1 VISRPAKYFYEFGP
15 FRLDPAEHTLLREGQ
30 TVPLTPK
37 VFDIL
42 KVLVDNSGHVLTK
55 DELMKVVWPDS
66 FVEEGNLTRN
76 ISTLRTA
83 LGEKT
88 DEQYI
93 ETVPKRGYR
102 FVARV
107 KKLEG
112 DNGDLV
118 VKEHFRSP
126 VVVEEPPQ
134 GIDSLNHAE
143 RSFEQD
149 PDLPTPDMT
158 VVNAGAMSRAGPPAL
173 VSQSPS
179 VNASAA
185 PLLRVTR
192 GRLAAILIGLAGII
206 AVLGYAFFF
215 RSARP
220 TRQPEIKSLAVLPLK
235 SVNKGPSDDYLGL
248 PLADTII
255 TRVSQI
261 SELTVRPISAVRKYA
276 NQETSSLEAG
286 QQLKVDS
293 VLDGTVQRE
302 GDRLRVNLNLLRV
315 SDGALLWSESF
326 NMSFTDSFTTQDEV
340 AREVAT
346 RLQLKL
352 KPPGQAT
359 LSSPRRV
366 NPEVYEY
373 YLRAK
378 YHFGLQNK
386 ADMESAIELLEHA
399 IAIDPN
405 FAPAYA
411 DLAHVYR
418 NKAVIF
424 KPEEKEWEEKAFVA
438 VETALKLDP
447 NLADAHLSRGF
458 LLWTH
463 SNHFPHEQAVQE
475 YRRALELNPN
485 LDEAHHQLANV
496 YNHIGLLDKGLE
508 EVRRAVAINPGN
520 SGARF
525 RIGGSLLYQHKYQD
539 ALNAF
544 AEAKGFN
551 PPLWGY
557 QTAWALFQLGRVEE
571 ARARVEETLKAYPQ
585 DEGGS
590 LTSMQAI
597 FAAAAGDNDRAEEKI
612 KKAAQIGKGY
622 GHFHHTAYAI
632 ASAYALMNKPDQAIV
647 WLRNAVEDGFPC
659 YPLFA
664 GDSNLDRIRQHPS
677 FIAFMAREKERWE
690 HYKTVL

>member
-1 VISRPAKYFYEFGP
+1 VISRPAKHFYEFGP

-30 TVPLTPK
+30 TVTLTPK

-42 KVLVDNSGHVLTK
+42 KVLVENNGHLFEK
-55 DELMKVVWPDS
+55 DELMKAVWPDS

-76 ISTLRTA
+76 ISTLRTV
-83 LGEKT
+83 LGERP

-93 ETVPKRGYR
+93 ETIPKRGYR

-107 KKLEG
+107 REVDETVERERNKQFQSSISEARNNLSVTPEVAESRRMAQQRTLAISES
-112 DNGDLV
+112 DPVPDRSTPWRVSITSPRDL
-118 VKEHFRSP
+118 F
-126 VVVEEPPQ
+126 
-134 GIDSLNHAE
+134 L
-143 RSFEQD
+143 
-149 PDLPTPDMT
+149 L
-158 VVNAGAMSRAGPPAL
+158 AMMI
-173 VSQSPS
+173 
-179 VNASAA
+179 
-185 PLLRVTR
+185 
-192 GRLAAILIGLAGII
+192 LAVGGLA
-206 AVLGYAFFF
+206 YALFF
-215 RSARP
+215 RGGSVA
-220 TRQPEIKSLAVLPLK
+220 RQPEIKSLAVLPLK
-235 SVNKGPSDDYLGL
+235 SVTKDPNDDYLGL

-261 SELTVRPISAVRKYA
+261 SELTVRPTSAVRKYA
-276 NQETSSLEAG
+276 NQETNSLEAG

-293 VLDGTVQRE
+293 VLDGTVQRA
-302 GDRLRVNLNLLRV
+302 GDVLRVNLNLLRV
-315 SDGALLWSESF
+315 ADGASLWSESF
-326 NMSFTDSFTTQDEV
+326 NVSFTDIFRMQDEV
-340 AREVAT
+340 SQQVAARL
-346 RLQLKL
+346 RLKL
-352 KPPGQAT
+352 RPQEQSRLGGTQA
-359 LSSPRRV
+359 V
-366 NPEVYEY
+366 NPEVYDY

-378 YHFGLQNK
+378 YHFGLENK
-386 ADMESAIELLEHA
+386 ADIESAIELLEHA
-399 IAIDPN
+399 VAIDPG

-424 KPEEKEWEEKAFVA
+424 KPQEKEWEEKAFGA
-438 VETALKLDP
+438 VETALRLDP

-463 SNHFPHEQAVQE
+463 PRHFPHEQAVQE

-496 YNHIGLLDKGLE
+496 YNHIGLLDKGLDE
-508 EVRRAVAINPGN
+508 ARRAVAINPGN

-557 QTAWALFQLGRVEE
+557 QTAWAMFQLGRREE
-571 ARARVEETLKAYPQ
+571 ARARVEETLKTYPQ

-590 LTSMQAI
+590 LTSLQAMI
-597 FAAAAGDNDRAEEKI
+597 AAAAGDNDQAEEKI

-632 ASAYALMNKPDQAIV
+632 ASAYALMNKPDQAID
-647 WLRNAVEDGFPC
+647 WLRNAAEDGFPC
-659 YPLFA
+659 YPFFA
-664 GDSNLDRIRQHPS
+664 GDANLDRIRQHPG

-690 HYKTVL
+690 HYKATL

>member
-1 VISRPAKYFYEFGP
+1 MISRPAKHFYEFGP

-42 KVLVDNSGHVLTK
+42 KVLVENNGHLFEK
-55 DELMKVVWPDS
+55 DELMKAVWPDS

-83 LGEKT
+83 LGERPE
-88 DEQYI
+88 DQYI
-93 ETVPKRGYR
+93 ETIPKRGYR

-107 KKLEG
+107 REVDETAEREWSEQFQSSIAEG
-112 DNGDLV
+112 REEHSLMSEGAGEAHRIAQQKTLV
-118 VKEHFRSP
+118 VGESDPMPDRRATWRVPQRSP
-126 VVVEEPPQ
+126 
-134 GIDSLNHAE
+134 
-143 RSFEQD
+143 R
-149 PDLPTPDMT
+149 DLIMVAVTIL
-158 VVNAGAMSRAGPPAL
+158 AL
-173 VSQSPS
+173 
-179 VNASAA
+179 
-185 PLLRVTR
+185 T
-192 GRLAAILIGLAGII
+192 GLA
-206 AVLGYAFFF
+206 YALFF
-215 RSARP
+215 RVGSVAH
-220 TRQPEIKSLAVLPLK
+220 QPEIKSLAVLPLK
-235 SVNKGPSDDYLGL
+235 SVTKDPNDDYLGL

-261 SELTVRPISAVRKYA
+261 SELTVRPTSAVRKYA
-276 NQETSSLEAG
+276 NQETNSLEAG
-286 QQLKVDS
+286 QQLQVDS
-293 VLDGTVQRE
+293 VLDGTVQRS

-315 SDGALLWSESF
+315 ADGASLWSDSF
-326 NMSFTDSFTTQDEV
+326 NVSFTDSFTMQDEV
-340 AREVAT
+340 AREVAA
-346 RLQLKL
+346 RLQLRF
-352 KPPGQAT
+352 KPQEQAR
-359 LSSPRRV
+359 LSSTRTV
-366 NPEVYEY
+366 NPEVYDY

-378 YHFGLQNK
+378 YHFGLQNR
-386 ADMESAIELLEHA
+386 ADIESAIELLEHA
-399 IAIDPN
+399 VAIDSN

-411 DLAHVYR
+411 DLAHAYR
-418 NKAVIF
+418 TKAVIL
-424 KPEEKEWEEKAFVA
+424 KPEEKEWEERAFVA
-438 VETALKLDP
+438 VETALRLDP

-463 SNHFPHEQAVQE
+463 PNHFPHEQAVQE
-475 YRRALELNPN
+475 YRRALSLNPN

-496 YNHIGLLDKGLE
+496 YNHIGLLDKGLDE
-508 EVRRAVAINPGN
+508 ARKAVAINPGN

-551 PPLWGY
+551 PSLWGY
-557 QTAWALFQLGRVEE
+557 QTAWAMFQLGRRDE

-590 LTSMQAI
+590 LTSMQAMI
-597 FAAAAGDNDRAEEKI
+597 AAAAGDNDQAEEKI
-612 KKAAQIGKGY
+612 KKAAQIGQGY

-632 ASAYALMNKPDQAIV
+632 ASAYALMNKPGQAID
-647 WLRNAVEDGFPC
+647 WLRNAADDGFPC

-664 GDSNLDRIRQHPS
+664 GDANLDRIRQNPG

-690 HYKTVL
+690 HYNATL

>member
-1 VISRPAKYFYEFGP
+1 MISRPAKHFYEFGP

-30 TVPLTPK
+30 TVTLTPK

-42 KVLVDNSGHVLTK
+42 KVLVENNGHLFEK
-55 DELMKVVWPDS
+55 DELMKAVWPDS

-76 ISTLRTA
+76 ISTLRTV
-83 LGEKT
+83 LGERP

-93 ETVPKRGYR
+93 ETIPKRGYR

-107 KKLEG
+107 REVDETVERERNKQFQSSISEARNNLSVTPEVAESRRMAQQRTLAISES
-112 DNGDLV
+112 DPVPDRSTPWRVSITSPRDL
-118 VKEHFRSP
+118 F
-126 VVVEEPPQ
+126 
-134 GIDSLNHAE
+134 L
-143 RSFEQD
+143 
-149 PDLPTPDMT
+149 L
-158 VVNAGAMSRAGPPAL
+158 AMMI
-173 VSQSPS
+173 
-179 VNASAA
+179 
-185 PLLRVTR
+185 
-192 GRLAAILIGLAGII
+192 LAVGGLA
-206 AVLGYAFFF
+206 YALFF
-215 RSARP
+215 RGGSVA
-220 TRQPEIKSLAVLPLK
+220 RQPEIKSLAVLPLK
-235 SVNKGPSDDYLGL
+235 SVTKDPNDDYLGL

-261 SELTVRPISAVRKYA
+261 SELTVRPTSAVRKYA
-276 NQETSSLEAG
+276 NQETNSLEAG

-293 VLDGTVQRE
+293 VLDGTVQRA
-302 GDRLRVNLNLLRV
+302 GDVLRVNLNLLRV
-315 SDGALLWSESF
+315 ADGASLWSESF
-326 NMSFTDSFTTQDEV
+326 NVSFTDIFRMQDEV
-340 AREVAT
+340 SQQVAARL
-346 RLQLKL
+346 RLKL
-352 KPPGQAT
+352 RPQEQSRLGGTQA
-359 LSSPRRV
+359 V
-366 NPEVYEY
+366 NPEVYDY

-378 YHFGLQNK
+378 YHFGLENK
-386 ADMESAIELLEHA
+386 ADIESAIELLEHA
-399 IAIDPN
+399 VAIDPG

-424 KPEEKEWEEKAFVA
+424 KPQEKEWEEKAFGA
-438 VETALKLDP
+438 VETALRLDP

-463 SNHFPHEQAVQE
+463 PRHFPHEQAVQE

-496 YNHIGLLDKGLE
+496 YNHIGLLDKGLDE
-508 EVRRAVAINPGN
+508 ARRAVAINPGN

-557 QTAWALFQLGRVEE
+557 QTAWAMFQLGRREE
-571 ARARVEETLKAYPQ
+571 ARARVEETLKTYPQ

-590 LTSMQAI
+590 LTSLQAMI
-597 FAAAAGDNDRAEEKI
+597 AAAAGDNDQAEEKI

-632 ASAYALMNKPDQAIV
+632 ASAYALMNKPDQAID
-647 WLRNAVEDGFPC
+647 WLRNAAEDGFPC
-659 YPLFA
+659 YPFFA
-664 GDSNLDRIRQHPS
+664 GDANLDRIRQHPG

-690 HYKTVL
+690 HYKATL